1 MGGLLTRL
9 KGMCL
14 KKVD

>member
-9 KGMCL
+9 KDMFL